1 MSTWQSFYRIGS
13 YSLGRHL
20 GNSKEICFESGPFCQ
35 SEIAGFIFLRDGFLC
50 HVVQNPHLEGVRSST
65 FPRRCMGRT
74 QEAFAQEV
82 GTTRLQVTRWENG
95 AAEPNRM
102 AQRLPELLS
111 EKVDGQA
118 TA

>member
-1 MSTWQSFYRIGS
+1 VVLFYGGDTS
-13 YSLGRHL
+13 PEKWSLKRVH
-20 GNSKEICFESGPFCQ
+20 FSGGV
-35 SEIAGFIFLRDGFLC
+35 SVKSLR
-50 HVVQNPHLEGVRSST
+50 
-65 FPRRCMGRT
+65 MGRT